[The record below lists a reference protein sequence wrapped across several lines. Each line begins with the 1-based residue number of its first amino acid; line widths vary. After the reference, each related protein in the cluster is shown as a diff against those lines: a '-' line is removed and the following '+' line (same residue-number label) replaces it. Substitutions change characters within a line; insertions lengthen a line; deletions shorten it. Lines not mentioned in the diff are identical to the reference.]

1 MNPRYLRR
9 SQSRRA
15 CARSPRALDDYPG
28 AVDQPSANSSERWS
42 HPAQLW
48 MLLGVT
54 VGLNFAFY
62 GFRAFL
68 APYIAQH
75 FYANL
80 GALAAQRQA
89 DLLTSGFLALMYATP
104 IIGGYVADKI
114 LGETRA
120 LAMSLWLGTLSL
132 LLMALPSLFGF
143 ELGLALFALAAGV
156 GIPLTVLIGRNYVH
170 DDPRRESGYTLYY
183 LAINL
188 GSFITPFVCADLIG
202 AHFGYRWGFVAAAV
216 GMVLAASLF
225 QWRKHKL
232 NPLLPNGPHLRGPV
246 AIAWVLLAM
255 ALLVYPTAILLAF
268 PTVLRWAMYA
278 LMGVLVLYFVIRCTR
293 RGDRLQTQRY
303 LALLLLFIALVAFW
317 AFSLQGVTS
326 LNFLARDHVDAPFNY
341 MVFQSANPLYIL
353 CFAPLL
359 ALLWPWLERHGRDP
373 STPRKFGIGLL
384 LVALSYGLLAYAI
397 NHLVGVDGRI
407 GWLPLAL
414 CYLLQTLGELALMP
428 IGYALVGQLAAPEE
442 ASLAMGG
449 WFFGMALAYQ
459 LAGWIANRTLRAPG
473 AGGTGGIAVYAH
485 VYGQL
490 FGWGLGLAAL
500 FLLTAPWI
508 RRLMHGVH

>member
-1 MNPRYLRR
+1 MSNPH
-9 SQSRRA
+9 
-15 CARSPRALDDYPG
+15 
-28 AVDQPSANSSERWS
+28 AVDLSSADRPDRWG

-48 MLLGVT
+48 MLLAVT

-75 FYANL
+75 FYADL
-80 GALAAQRQA
+80 GAIAAQRQA
-89 DLLTSGFLALMYATP
+89 DLLASGFLALMYATP
-104 IIGGYVADKI
+104 IVGGYVADKL

-120 LAMSLWLGTLSL
+120 LAMSLWLGALSL
-132 LLMALPSLFGF
+132 LLMALPTLFGL
-143 ELGLALFALAAGV
+143 ELGLALFALSAGL
-156 GIPLTVLIGRNYVH
+156 GIPLTVLVGRNYAH
-170 DDPRRESGYTLYY
+170 DDPRREGGYTLFY

-188 GSFITPFVCADLIG
+188 GSFVTPFVCADLVG
-202 AHFGYRWGFVAAAV
+202 AHFGYRWGFVTAAA
-216 GMVLAASLF
+216 GMAMAALLF

-232 NPLLPNGPHLRGPV
+232 NRLLPDGHHLHGPV
-246 AIAWVLLAM
+246 AIAWVLLAI
-255 ALLVYPTAILLAF
+255 ALLLYPVAALLAF

-278 LMGVLVLYFVIRCTR
+278 LMGLLVLYFVVRCTR
-293 RGDRLQTQRY
+293 RGDRQQTQRY
-303 LALLLLFIALVAFW
+303 LALLLLFVALVVFW
-317 AFSLQGVTS
+317 SFSLQGVTS

-341 MVFQSANPLYIL
+341 VVFQSANPLYIL
-353 CFAPLL
+353 LFAPLL

-384 LVALSYGLLAYAI
+384 LVALSYGVLVYAI
-397 NHLVGVDGRI
+397 DHLAGGDGRI
-407 GWLPLAL
+407 GWWPLAL

-449 WFFGMALAYQ
+449 WFFGVALAYQ
-459 LAGWIANRTLRAPG
+459 LAGWIATLTIQAPG
-473 AGGTGGIAVYAH
+473 VGSIGGLADYAH

-490 FGWGLGLAAL
+490 FVWGLGAAAI
-500 FLLTAPWI
+500 FLLAAPWI

>member
-1 MNPRYLRR
+1 MNLAHAVAP
-9 SQSRRA
+9 SGPDSR
-15 CARSPRALDDYPG
+15 
-28 AVDQPSANSSERWS
+28 NRWG
-42 HPAQLW
+42 HPTPLW

-80 GALAAQRQA
+80 GAAAAQQQA

-104 IIGGYVADKI
+104 IVGGYVADKI

-120 LAMSLWLGTLSL
+120 LAMSLWLAVLSL
-132 LLMALPSLFGF
+132 LLMALPTLFGF
-143 ELGLALFALAAGV
+143 ELGLALFALSAGL
-156 GIPLTVLIGRNYVH
+156 GIPLTVLIGRNYAH
-170 DDPRRESGYTLYY
+170 DDPRREGGYTLFY

-188 GSFITPFVCADLIG
+188 GSFVTPFICADLIG

-216 GMVLAASLF
+216 GMLLAAMLF
-225 QWRKHKL
+225 QWRKPTL
-232 NPLLPNGPHLRGPV
+232 NRLLPDGKHLHGPV
-246 AIAWVLLAM
+246 AMVWVLLVVAV
-255 ALLVYPTAILLAF
+255 LLYPTAVLLAF

-278 LMGVLVLYFVIRCTR
+278 LMGMLVVYFVISCLR
-293 RGDRLQTQRY
+293 RGDRVQTQRY
-303 LALLLLFIALVAFW
+303 LALLLLFVALVVFW
-317 AFSLQGVTS
+317 SFNLQGVTS
-326 LNFLARDHVDAPFNY
+326 LNFLARDHVSAPFNY
-341 MVFQSANPLYIL
+341 VVFQSANPLCIL
-353 CFAPLL
+353 IFAPFL

-384 LVALSYGLLAYAI
+384 LVALSYGVLVYAI
-397 NHLVGVDGRI
+397 DHLAGADGRI
-407 GWLPLAL
+407 GWWSLVL

-428 IGYALVGQLAAPEE
+428 IGYALVGQLAAPDE

-449 WFFGMALAYQ
+449 WFFGVALAYQ
-459 LAGWIANRTLRAPG
+459 LAGWIATRTIQSPTAG
-473 AGGTGGIAVYAH
+473 ALSGMADYAH

-490 FGWGLGLAAL
+490 FVGGLGVAVV
-500 FLLTAPWI
+500 FLLAAPWI